1 MYVIEDVT
9 LPNNQYRMVLNDGQ
23 SVVVRE
29 VRPQNEAPYFS
40 KVHGDFTPEIINA
53 ITNFSRLQ
61 VK

>member
-1 MYVIEDVT
+1 
-9 LPNNQYRMVLNDGQ
+9 MVLNDGQ

-29 VRPQNEAPYFS
+29 VRPQNESPYFS
-40 KVHGDFTPEIINA
+40 KVHGDFTPEIINT